1 MLLISISHNVAG
13 FPLAFSKDHQMIEGT
28 KHLAIGMRRQL
39 PKLVHRHRS
48 AQPWHEIHHSEAG
61 SLGDSPI
68 FREKQPLS
76 SNGFPDQ
83 NDSVL
88 GLKHVSPHP
97 RKTAVEMEI
106 LAAGSEACGSP
117 LLLHSQPTNQSDF
130 NIQTHRNQS
139 TNQPFQQSP
148 IDSLILFHS
157 TPS

>member
-1 MLLISISHNVAG
+1 MLLISISHNVAC

-68 FREKQPLS
+68 FREKKPLS

-83 NDSVL
+83 IDSVL
-88 GLKHVSPHP
+88 GLKHVWKSLQLVQKPVVLPCCSIHNHP
-97 RKTAVEMEI
+97 NQPINQISTFKHIAI
-106 LAAGSEACGSP
+106 N
-117 LLLHSQPTNQSDF
+117 QPTNHF
-130 NIQTHRNQS
+130 NNHQ
-139 TNQPFQQSP
+139 
-148 IDSLILFHS
+148 LIV
-157 TPS
+157 